1 LNAII
6 IKRLK
11 VIEGDY
17 KEEFHRELVMIV
29 LGFGHQQDTGG
40 GVTLIHIDG
49 TVWGCQ
55 HMGQV
60 VQVYVNIE
68 S

>member
-1 LNAII
+1 
-6 IKRLK
+6 
-11 VIEGDY
+11 
-17 KEEFHRELVMIV
+17 MIV
-29 LGFGHQQDTGG
+29 LDFEHQQDTGG

-49 TVWGCQ
+49 NVWGCQ
-55 HMGQV
+55 HFGQV

>member
-1 LNAII
+1 MF
-6 IKRLK
+6 
-11 VIEGDY
+11 Y
-17 KEEFHRELVMIV
+17 TSEFHRELVMIV
-29 LGFGHQQDTGG
+29 LDFGHQQDTGG

-55 HMGQV
+55 HCGQV
-60 VQVYVNIE
+60 VQVYANIE